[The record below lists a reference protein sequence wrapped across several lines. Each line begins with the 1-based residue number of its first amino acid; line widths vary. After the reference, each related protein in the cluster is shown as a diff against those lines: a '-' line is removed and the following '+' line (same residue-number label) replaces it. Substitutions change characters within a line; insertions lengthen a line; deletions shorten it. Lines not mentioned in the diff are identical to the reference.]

1 MRWGAALS
9 GVLHLTVMLLV
20 YFGVPSLFS
29 PDAPFETPIPVLVY
43 TVAEVTTPPPPEPEP
58 VETVEVEPI
67 PEPEAEPEAEPDPV
81 PPPPEPIEAMQVP
94 PPPPEPVAAPE
105 PVAVET
111 PPTPSPPP
119 PPPAAPEPAQAPPPP
134 QKPVQVARAEPPP
147 APRAKPKATPE
158 RNFDNLLVDLAAKPP
173 KPRPAPKAEETVK
186 QKPETPPPVAAPL
199 AAVTSRRNVPLSLS
213 VVDAIRRQVEDNWNV
228 PIGAPDAK
236 DLVVEI
242 RIVLQPDGTV
252 TDAQIVDRARM
263 MRPGEEFFRTMAE
276 SARRAVWRANP
287 LRNLPPEQYDQ
298 WREITFT
305 FRPPA

>member
-1 MRWGAALS
+1 MRWSAALS
-9 GVLHLTVMLLV
+9 AALHVTVVLLV

-29 PDAPFETPIPVLVY
+29 PDAPFETPIPVVVY
-43 TVAEVTTPPPPEPEP
+43 TVAEETTPPPPPEPEP
-58 VETVEVEPI
+58 VETVETVEVEPI
-67 PEPEAEPEAEPDPV
+67 PEPEAEPDPV
-81 PPPPEPIEAMQVP
+81 PPPPEPIEAVQVP
-94 PPPPEPVAAPE
+94 PPPPEPMAAPE
-105 PVAVET
+105 PVAVQT
-111 PPTPSPPP
+111 PPAPP
-119 PPPAAPEPAQAPPPP
+119 PPPAATEPAQAPPPP
-134 QKPVQVARAEPPP
+134 RKPVQVARAEPPP

-173 KPRPAPKAEETVK
+173 KPRPAPKAGETVK
-186 QKPETPPPVAAPL
+186 QKPETPPPPAPL

-228 PIGAPDAK
+228 PIGAPEAK

-263 MRPGEEFFRTMAE
+263 MRPGEEFFRAMAE